1 MQNGKKVTYNLI
13 LGFTGE
19 AVTLLLGII
28 VPRLVLTNY
37 GSEINGLLTSVT
49 QFYSYIAL
57 LEAGVGTASLQAMYR
72 TLGTDDIAGTNAVLS
87 ATNRYYHRTGILY
100 LIAILLFS
108 AAYPLIVATDIPTIT
123 VILIIIFNGLGSVV
137 SYFVQGKY
145 MILLQAEGKN
155 YIQTTLNMIISVLK
169 NIAKIVLIANGF
181 SVVLVQLSTMLVG
194 LLQMAYVAWYIKKKY
209 AWIDLSVKPDY
220 AAIAQSKNVLVHQI
234 SGLIFNNTDAIILT
248 LFCGLKTV
256 SVYSMYTLLFGM
268 ISMILNTCSSSIVFL
283 LGQSFHK
290 DRSRFHKLNEVFELY
305 YSAVVFSLYSIA
317 NLFIL
322 PFMRLYTAGI
332 TDINYLDKYL
342 PILFIST
349 YLLSCGRKSSNQVI
363 NFAGHFKLTQT
374 RSIIEAFINLT
385 VSLIAVSKLGIYG
398 VLIGTIA
405 ALLYRTNDMIIYANK
420 HILHRSPWIT
430 YRRWLLNL
438 ALFVGITLLSRMI
451 FAHIVLGSYLSII
464 LWAVISCIVIIP
476 IFFVSV
482 SLCDRETY
490 RFAKELL
497 TPYIKSALSKL
508 KRS

>member
-28 VPRLVLTNY
+28 IPRLVLTSY

-72 TLGTDDIAGTNAVLS
+72 TLGTGNLAGTNAVLA
-87 ATNRYYHRTGILY
+87 ATNHYYHRTGILY
-100 LIAILLFS
+100 LIAIFLFS
-108 AAYPLIVATDIPTIT
+108 AVYPLVVATKIPVATI
-123 VILIIIFNGLGSVV
+123 VLIIVFNGLGSVV

-169 NIAKIVLIANGF
+169 NVAKIMLIASGF
-181 SVVLVQLSTMLVG
+181 SVVFVQFSAMVIG
-194 LLQMAYVAWYIKKKY
+194 LLQMLYVAWYIKKKY

-220 AAIAQSKNVLVHQI
+220 AAIAQSKNVLVHQL

-256 SVYSMYTLLFGM
+256 SVYSMYTLLFSM

-283 LGQSFHK
+283 LAQSFHK
-290 DRSRFHKLNEVFELY
+290 DRAHFYKLNEVFELY
-305 YSAVVFSLYSIA
+305 YMAVVFSLYTIA

-322 PFMRLYTAGI
+322 PFMKLYTAGI
-332 TDINYLDKYL
+332 SDINYIDKCL
-342 PILFIST
+342 PLLFIST
-349 YLLSCGRKSSNQVI
+349 YLLSTGRKSSSQAI
-363 NFAGHFKLTQT
+363 NFAQHFKQTQW
-374 RSIIEAFINLT
+374 RSIFESCINLT
-385 VSLIAVSKLGIYG
+385 VSLIAVFKFGIYG

-420 HILHRSPWIT
+420 KILHRSPWIT

-438 ALFVGITLLSRMI
+438 ALFIGITLLSKAV
-451 FAHIVLGSYLSII
+451 FAHIALDSYFSII
-464 LWAVISCIVIIP
+464 VWAAVCCVVIIP
-476 IFFVSV
+476 FFFVTV
-482 SLCDRETY
+482 SLFDRETY

-497 TPYIKSALSKL
+497 TPYAKSALAKL